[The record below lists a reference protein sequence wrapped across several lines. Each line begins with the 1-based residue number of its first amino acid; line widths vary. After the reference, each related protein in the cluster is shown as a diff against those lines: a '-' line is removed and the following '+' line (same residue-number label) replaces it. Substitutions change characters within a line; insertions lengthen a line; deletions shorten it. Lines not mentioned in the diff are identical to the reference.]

1 LLREADAL
9 RREVMAMDV
18 VDEQL
23 ESLSQKRAPA

>member
-1 LLREADAL
+1 L